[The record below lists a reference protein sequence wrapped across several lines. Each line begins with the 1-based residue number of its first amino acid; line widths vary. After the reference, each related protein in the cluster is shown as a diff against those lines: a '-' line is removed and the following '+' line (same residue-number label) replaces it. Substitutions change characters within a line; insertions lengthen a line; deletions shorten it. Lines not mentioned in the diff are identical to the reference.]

1 MTTSNEGGGWLARAM
16 DKWPQLT
23 RDELEATDG
32 DREQLIALLQGRI
45 GYARENA
52 EGDVDDVLTG
62 DIATP

>member
-1 MTTSNEGGGWLARAM
+1 MASTRDDGWRTRAR

-23 RDELEATDG
+23 ADEIDATDG
-32 DREQLIALLQGRI
+32 DREKLISLLQGRI